1 MKELFRELRGYVVFV
16 AMVVMVAAPM
26 YLALAA
32 VTLLDIGRPKY
43 GGLTLVWLPLLL
55 MLAWLA
61 VVILWGDA
69 VSKSHVGNFLGGA
82 LELVVQIS
90 TMALIG
96 VLLVDPLPAVLVF
109 GTTALVSFLL
119 LYWLYGK
126 IPTPERDD
134 R

>member
-1 MKELFRELRGYVVFV
+1 MKELFGELRGYVVFV

-43 GGLTLVWLPLLL
+43 GGLTLVWLPPVL

-61 VVILWGDA
+61 AVILWGDF
-69 VSKSHVGNFLGGA
+69 VSKSHVGQFLGEA
-82 LELVVQIS
+82 LELVVQVS
-90 TMALIG
+90 AMALIG
-96 VLLVDPLPAVLVF
+96 VLLVEPLPAVLVF
-109 GTTALVSFLL
+109 GATALVSFLL

-126 IPTPERDD
+126 IPTPEGDD